1 MRRMKGAAG
10 LLTALLLA
18 FQLSAQTFALANE
31 DNGIKVVPVNFTH
44 NGYSYEIEGVAKST
58 DGDYQIKSPARLA
71 ARKLPSTY
79 DPRSSGEITTVKDQA
94 STGACWA
101 FSALACAEQDLI
113 KKGLENP
120 SAEFSVPALVL
131 SSNSGTA
138 TGKDDFSSGGNWLF
152 AASALANGQGLCYED
167 YEPFLESGT
176 ENMIVSENKK
186 SVSEYRLNYVM
197 ELSSTT
203 QVKRKIMELGA
214 VSASY
219 FAGNGYM
226 NHNNTA
232 YYDPDASKNTIINH
246 SVTVVGWDDNYS
258 KDNFRYK
265 PANNG
270 AWLVKG
276 SWGADQDNDGFYWV
290 SYDEAEFG
298 QFCCYDFEESCD
310 NTYHY
315 SKMTGYV
322 VNASNDGSVYGAN
335 VFTAKADEKLDK
347 AGFMYV
353 GKTGS
358 ADYTLSV
365 YTNVSDSDPIGVLE
379 TQISDSVSANGF
391 YTVDFP
397 EDILLEEGEKY
408 SISVKFSGDSGRGYL
423 LAESDR
429 TSKAQSGQSYVSL
442 NGKYWSD
449 VGADKTDS
457 IGSLFIYAYTDD
469 TAKPDKSSLETTLAK
484 YGTLAGCERE
494 ANNARMVLADE
505 NASKNDISNAQK
517 LLISAAEEQDE
528 ALVITTEA
536 QWESFAKRV
545 SSGESFEGK
554 LVTLEA
560 DLDFDGKTISPVG
573 DSENPFMGYFD
584 GNGHLIRNAVIS
596 SGEYSGLFAYIKNG
610 AEINN
615 ISLKNCIVKGDYA
628 GGIVGFYQG
637 TAIKACTFD
646 GTVSGEVY
654 SGGIIG
660 RQSCG
665 IITECSSNLRENSSA
680 ITNAFIGGRDIA
692 VSVVNAYGCYSND
705 SDSLVSSL
713 SAKNALSQGAYAMNT
728 YGEKF
733 KDSAKWTMD
742 GTLVRQTSYS
752 EQASHKIT
760 FSAVAQTIE
769 VCTDYAGKAV
779 FPNVNVQQGYTLGW
793 YRKGEPVNSNTVFTE
808 NTTVSAKVTPSDK
821 AKIDYILNGGE
832 NSPLNPDELGEGET
846 AQLSAPTKEGA
857 QFTGWYADSQ
867 LESEPITSVS
877 FSDGSK
883 TLYAGWKA
891 NTCTVDFT
899 DINGTVLSSQTVE
912 YGKSADPPKAP
923 TIKGKRFT
931 GWDKDF
937 SKVTAHMTVQAVYTD
952 RKLIKDCEISGFK
965 THMTFTG
972 YELAQSSI
980 TLSYGD
986 TTLTNNKDY
995 TIDYAD
1001 NIAAGKGKMIITGI
1015 GGYSGTIAK
1024 AFDILPKS
1032 AQLTTVYYVDTLSYT
1047 GKPIIPDVMVTDGGK
1062 FLLPEHDYTVS
1073 YSSNTKIGVGKIIIS
1088 FMGNYQGTITKTFT
1102 IYPAKQEIQSLQTRY
1117 KGFFIDFAQKG
1128 SATGYELQYST
1139 RSDFAGAKTL
1149 LISSNKTDKKTV
1161 SNLTA
1166 GKKYYVRVRS
1176 YTIVSGK
1183 RYNGAWSDTKNVT
1196 TAKYDIAK
1204 AKVAGIKNKSF
1215 TGKNITQSI
1224 TVTYSGKTLKNGT
1237 DYIVKYSRNKNIGTA
1252 KVTVTGKGSYG
1263 GVITKSFVITPARQ
1277 TIQKLMPVK
1286 KGFYIDYAQKGS
1298 ATGYEISYAENI
1310 SFSDAKTV
1318 KVTSNK
1324 TDKKTVTNLK
1334 SQKTY
1339 FVRVRSYTATGN
1351 KTYFGQWS
1359 DIAKVYTK

>member
-176 ENMIVSENKK
+176 GNMIVSENKK

-353 GKTGS
+353 GKTGC

-365 YTNVSDSDPIGVLE
+365 YTDVSDIDPIGVLE
-379 TQISDSVSANGF
+379 TQISGLVSANGF

-494 ANNARMVLADE
+494 ANNARTVLADE
-505 NASKNDISNAQK
+505 NASKNDI
-517 LLISAAEEQDE
+517 
-528 ALVITTEA
+528 
-536 QWESFAKRV
+536 
-545 SSGESFEGK
+545 
-554 LVTLEA
+554 
-560 DLDFDGKTISPVG
+560 
-573 DSENPFMGYFD
+573 
-584 GNGHLIRNAVIS
+584 
-596 SGEYSGLFAYIKNG
+596 
-610 AEINN
+610 
-615 ISLKNCIVKGDYA
+615 
-628 GGIVGFYQG
+628 
-637 TAIKACTFD
+637 
-646 GTVSGEVY
+646 
-654 SGGIIG
+654 
-660 RQSCG
+660 
-665 IITECSSNLRENSSA
+665 
-680 ITNAFIGGRDIA
+680 
-692 VSVVNAYGCYSND
+692 
-705 SDSLVSSL
+705 
-713 SAKNALSQGAYAMNT
+713 
-728 YGEKF
+728 
-733 KDSAKWTMD
+733 
-742 GTLVRQTSYS
+742 
-752 EQASHKIT
+752 
-760 FSAVAQTIE
+760 
-769 VCTDYAGKAV
+769 
-779 FPNVNVQQGYTLGW
+779 
-793 YRKGEPVNSNTVFTE
+793 
-808 NTTVSAKVTPSDK
+808 
-821 AKIDYILNGGE
+821 
-832 NSPLNPDELGEGET
+832 
-846 AQLSAPTKEGA
+846 
-857 QFTGWYADSQ
+857 
-867 LESEPITSVS
+867 
-877 FSDGSK
+877 
-883 TLYAGWKA
+883 
-891 NTCTVDFT
+891 
-899 DINGTVLSSQTVE
+899 
-912 YGKSADPPKAP
+912 
-923 TIKGKRFT
+923 
-931 GWDKDF
+931 
-937 SKVTAHMTVQAVYTD
+937 
-952 RKLIKDCEISGFK
+952 
-965 THMTFTG
+965 
-972 YELAQSSI
+972 
-980 TLSYGD
+980 
-986 TTLTNNKDY
+986 
-995 TIDYAD
+995 
-1001 NIAAGKGKMIITGI
+1001 
-1015 GGYSGTIAK
+1015 
-1024 AFDILPKS
+1024 
-1032 AQLTTVYYVDTLSYT
+1032 
-1047 GKPIIPDVMVTDGGK
+1047 
-1062 FLLPEHDYTVS
+1062 
-1073 YSSNTKIGVGKIIIS
+1073 
-1088 FMGNYQGTITKTFT
+1088 
-1102 IYPAKQEIQSLQTRY
+1102 
-1117 KGFFIDFAQKG
+1117 
-1128 SATGYELQYST
+1128 
-1139 RSDFAGAKTL
+1139 
-1149 LISSNKTDKKTV
+1149 
-1161 SNLTA
+1161 
-1166 GKKYYVRVRS
+1166 
-1176 YTIVSGK
+1176 
-1183 RYNGAWSDTKNVT
+1183 
-1196 TAKYDIAK
+1196 
-1204 AKVAGIKNKSF
+1204 
-1215 TGKNITQSI
+1215 
-1224 TVTYSGKTLKNGT
+1224 
-1237 DYIVKYSRNKNIGTA
+1237 
-1252 KVTVTGKGSYG
+1252 
-1263 GVITKSFVITPARQ
+1263 
-1277 TIQKLMPVK
+1277 
-1286 KGFYIDYAQKGS
+1286 
-1298 ATGYEISYAENI
+1298 
-1310 SFSDAKTV
+1310 
-1318 KVTSNK
+1318 
-1324 TDKKTVTNLK
+1324 
-1334 SQKTY
+1334 
-1339 FVRVRSYTATGN
+1339 
-1351 KTYFGQWS
+1351 
-1359 DIAKVYTK
+1359 

>member
-10 LLTALLLA
+10 FLTALLLA
-18 FQLSAQTFALANE
+18 FQLSAQTFALATE
-31 DNGIKVVPVNFTH
+31 DNGIKVAPINFTH
-44 NGYSYEIEGVAKST
+44 NGYSYEIEGVTKST
-58 DGDYQIKSPARLA
+58 DGGYQTNFPARLSA
-71 ARKLPSTY
+71 QKLPSAY
-79 DPRSSGEITTVKDQA
+79 DPRSSGELTTVKDQA

-167 YEPFLESGT
+167 YEPFLEYGT
-176 ENMIVSENKK
+176 ENMKVSESKK
-186 SVSEYRLNYVM
+186 NVSEYRLNYVM
-197 ELSSTT
+197 ELSSTA
-203 QVKRKIMELGA
+203 QVKRKIQELGA

-219 FAGNGYM
+219 FAGSGYM
-226 NHNNTA
+226 NDDSTA
-232 YYDPDASKNTIINH
+232 YYNPDATKNSPINH
-246 SVTVVGWDDNYS
+246 AVTVVGWDDNYS
-258 KDNFRYK
+258 KNNFRYK
-265 PANNG
+265 PAHNG

-298 QFCCYDFEESCD
+298 QFSCYDFEESCD

-335 VFTAKADEKLDK
+335 VFIANADEKLNK

-365 YTNVSDSDPIGVLE
+365 YTDVSDSDPIGVLE
-379 TQISDSVSANGF
+379 MQISGSVSANGF
-391 YTVDFP
+391 YTVDLP
-397 EDILLEEGEKY
+397 DDILLEKGEKY
-408 SISVKFSGDSGRGYL
+408 SISVKFSGDGGRGYL

-429 TSKAQSGQSYVSL
+429 TSKAQAGQSYVSL

-469 TAKPDKSSLETTLAK
+469 TAKPDKSALESALAQ

-494 ANNARMVLADE
+494 ANNARKVLADE
-505 NASKNDISNAQK
+505 IASKNDISNAEK

-528 ALVITTEA
+528 AFVITTET

-545 SSGESFEGK
+545 NGGESFEGK

-573 DSENPFMGYFD
+573 DYENPFMGYFD
-584 GNGHLIRNAVIS
+584 GNGHIIKNAIIIS
-596 SGEYSGLFAYIKNG
+596 ENYSGLFANIKYG

-615 ISLKNCIVKGDYA
+615 ISLKNCAVKGDYT

-646 GTVSGEVY
+646 GTVSGSVY
-654 SGGIIG
+654 SGGIVG

-665 IITECSSNLRENSSA
+665 IISECSSNLRENSSA
-680 ITNAFIGGRDIA
+680 HTNAFIGGKDIA
-692 VSVVNAYGCYSND
+692 VSVVNASGCYSID

-713 SAKNALSQGAYAMNT
+713 SAGSALSQGAYAMNT

-742 GTLVRQTSYS
+742 GTLVRQTSYN

-769 VCTDYAGKAV
+769 VCTDYAGKAT

-793 YRKGEPVNSNTVFTE
+793 YRNGEPVNSDTAFTE
-808 NTTVSAKVTPSDK
+808 NATVSAKVTSNDK
-821 AKIDYILNGGE
+821 ARIDYILNGGE
-832 NSPLNPDELGEGET
+832 NSPLNPDELSEGEST
-846 AQLSAPTKEGA
+846 QLSAPTKEGA
-857 QFTGWYADSQ
+857 QFTGWYADPQ
-867 LESEPITSVS
+867 LEGAPVTDLS

-883 TLYAGWKA
+883 TLYAGWEA
-891 NTCTVDFT
+891 NTYTVDFT
-899 DINGTVLSSQTVE
+899 DINGNIISAQAIAH
-912 YGKSADPPKAP
+912 GKSAVPPKAP
-923 TIKGKRFT
+923 NIKGKRFA

-937 SKVTAHMTVQAVYTD
+937 SNVTANMTVQAVYTD
-952 RKLIKDCEISGFK
+952 RKLIKDCEISGFQ
-965 THMTFTG
+965 TNMTFTG

-986 TTLTNNKDY
+986 TTLTKNKDY

-1001 NIAAGKGKMIITGI
+1001 NISVGKGKMIITGI
-1015 GGYSGTIAK
+1015 GEYSGTIAK
-1024 AFDILPKS
+1024 IFDILPKP
-1032 AQLTTVYYVDTLSYT
+1032 AQLTSVYYVDTLSYT
-1047 GKPIIPDVMVTDGGK
+1047 GKPIRPDVMVTDGGK
-1062 FLLPEHDYTVS
+1062 FLLPDYDYTVF
-1073 YSSNTKIGVGKIIIS
+1073 YSSNTKIGIGKITIN

-1102 IYPAKQEIQSLQTRY
+1102 INPAKQDIQSLQTRY

-1139 RSDFAGAKTL
+1139 RSDFSGAKTL
-1149 LISSNKTDKKTV
+1149 TISSNKTDKKTI

-1183 RYNGAWSDTKNVT
+1183 RYNGAWSDTKSVT
-1196 TAKYDIAK
+1196 TAKYDLAK
-1204 AKVAGIKNKSF
+1204 AKVTGIKNKTF

-1224 TVTYSGKTLKNGT
+1224 AVTYSGKTLKNGT
-1237 DYIVKYSRNKNIGTA
+1237 DYTVKYSSNKNIGTA
-1252 KVTVTGKGSYG
+1252 KVTITGKGLYG
-1263 GVITKSFVITPARQ
+1263 GVITKSFIINPAKQ
-1277 TIQKLMPVK
+1277 TIQKLTPVK
-1286 KGFYIDYAQKGS
+1286 KGFYIDYMQKGS
-1298 ATGYEISYAENI
+1298 ATGYEISYAENV
-1310 SFSDAKTV
+1310 SFSGAKTV

-1324 TDKKTVTNLK
+1324 TDKKTITNLK
-1334 SQKTY
+1334 SKKTY
-1339 FVRVRSYTATGN
+1339 FVRVRSYTNTGG
-1351 KTYFGQWS
+1351 KTYFGPWS
-1359 DIAKVYTK
+1359 DTAKVYTK

>member
-365 YTNVSDSDPIGVLE
+365 YTDVSDSDPIGVLE
-379 TQISDSVSANGF
+379 TQISGSVSANGF

-429 TSKAQSGQSYVSL
+429 TSKAQSGQSH
-442 NGKYWSD
+442 
-449 VGADKTDS
+449 
-457 IGSLFIYAYTDD
+457 
-469 TAKPDKSSLETTLAK
+469 
-484 YGTLAGCERE
+484 R
-494 ANNARMVLADE
+494 
-505 NASKNDISNAQK
+505 
-517 LLISAAEEQDE
+517 
-528 ALVITTEA
+528 
-536 QWESFAKRV
+536 
-545 SSGESFEGK
+545 
-554 LVTLEA
+554 
-560 DLDFDGKTISPVG
+560 
-573 DSENPFMGYFD
+573 
-584 GNGHLIRNAVIS
+584 
-596 SGEYSGLFAYIKNG
+596 
-610 AEINN
+610 
-615 ISLKNCIVKGDYA
+615 
-628 GGIVGFYQG
+628 
-637 TAIKACTFD
+637 
-646 GTVSGEVY
+646 
-654 SGGIIG
+654 
-660 RQSCG
+660 
-665 IITECSSNLRENSSA
+665 
-680 ITNAFIGGRDIA
+680 
-692 VSVVNAYGCYSND
+692 
-705 SDSLVSSL
+705 
-713 SAKNALSQGAYAMNT
+713 
-728 YGEKF
+728 
-733 KDSAKWTMD
+733 
-742 GTLVRQTSYS
+742 
-752 EQASHKIT
+752 
-760 FSAVAQTIE
+760 
-769 VCTDYAGKAV
+769 
-779 FPNVNVQQGYTLGW
+779 
-793 YRKGEPVNSNTVFTE
+793 
-808 NTTVSAKVTPSDK
+808 
-821 AKIDYILNGGE
+821 
-832 NSPLNPDELGEGET
+832 
-846 AQLSAPTKEGA
+846 
-857 QFTGWYADSQ
+857 
-867 LESEPITSVS
+867 
-877 FSDGSK
+877 
-883 TLYAGWKA
+883 
-891 NTCTVDFT
+891 
-899 DINGTVLSSQTVE
+899 
-912 YGKSADPPKAP
+912 
-923 TIKGKRFT
+923 
-931 GWDKDF
+931 
-937 SKVTAHMTVQAVYTD
+937 
-952 RKLIKDCEISGFK
+952 
-965 THMTFTG
+965 
-972 YELAQSSI
+972 
-980 TLSYGD
+980 
-986 TTLTNNKDY
+986 
-995 TIDYAD
+995 
-1001 NIAAGKGKMIITGI
+1001 
-1015 GGYSGTIAK
+1015 
-1024 AFDILPKS
+1024 
-1032 AQLTTVYYVDTLSYT
+1032 
-1047 GKPIIPDVMVTDGGK
+1047 
-1062 FLLPEHDYTVS
+1062 
-1073 YSSNTKIGVGKIIIS
+1073 
-1088 FMGNYQGTITKTFT
+1088 
-1102 IYPAKQEIQSLQTRY
+1102 
-1117 KGFFIDFAQKG
+1117 
-1128 SATGYELQYST
+1128 
-1139 RSDFAGAKTL
+1139 
-1149 LISSNKTDKKTV
+1149 
-1161 SNLTA
+1161 
-1166 GKKYYVRVRS
+1166 
-1176 YTIVSGK
+1176 
-1183 RYNGAWSDTKNVT
+1183 
-1196 TAKYDIAK
+1196 
-1204 AKVAGIKNKSF
+1204 KSF
-1215 TGKNITQSI
+1215 
-1224 TVTYSGKTLKNGT
+1224 YLCL
-1237 DYIVKYSRNKNIGTA
+1237 Y
-1252 KVTVTGKGSYG
+1252 
-1263 GVITKSFVITPARQ
+1263 
-1277 TIQKLMPVK
+1277 
-1286 KGFYIDYAQKGS
+1286 
-1298 ATGYEISYAENI
+1298 
-1310 SFSDAKTV
+1310 
-1318 KVTSNK
+1318 
-1324 TDKKTVTNLK
+1324 
-1334 SQKTY
+1334 
-1339 FVRVRSYTATGN
+1339 
-1351 KTYFGQWS
+1351 
-1359 DIAKVYTK
+1359 

>member
-152 AASALANGQGLCYED
+152 AASALANGKGLCYED

-203 QVKRKIMELGA
+203 QVKSKIMELGA
-214 VSASY
+214 ASASY

-246 SVTVVGWDDNYS
+246 SVIVVGWDDNYS

-379 TQISDSVSANGF
+379 TQISGSVSANGF

-469 TAKPDKSSLETTLAK
+469 IAKPDKSSLETALAK

-517 LLISAAEEQDE
+517 LLISAAE
-528 ALVITTEA
+528 
-536 QWESFAKRV
+536 
-545 SSGESFEGK
+545 
-554 LVTLEA
+554 
-560 DLDFDGKTISPVG
+560 
-573 DSENPFMGYFD
+573 
-584 GNGHLIRNAVIS
+584 
-596 SGEYSGLFAYIKNG
+596 
-610 AEINN
+610 
-615 ISLKNCIVKGDYA
+615 
-628 GGIVGFYQG
+628 
-637 TAIKACTFD
+637 
-646 GTVSGEVY
+646 
-654 SGGIIG
+654 
-660 RQSCG
+660 
-665 IITECSSNLRENSSA
+665 
-680 ITNAFIGGRDIA
+680 
-692 VSVVNAYGCYSND
+692 
-705 SDSLVSSL
+705 
-713 SAKNALSQGAYAMNT
+713 
-728 YGEKF
+728 
-733 KDSAKWTMD
+733 
-742 GTLVRQTSYS
+742 
-752 EQASHKIT
+752 
-760 FSAVAQTIE
+760 
-769 VCTDYAGKAV
+769 
-779 FPNVNVQQGYTLGW
+779 
-793 YRKGEPVNSNTVFTE
+793 
-808 NTTVSAKVTPSDK
+808 
-821 AKIDYILNGGE
+821 
-832 NSPLNPDELGEGET
+832 
-846 AQLSAPTKEGA
+846 
-857 QFTGWYADSQ
+857 
-867 LESEPITSVS
+867 
-877 FSDGSK
+877 
-883 TLYAGWKA
+883 
-891 NTCTVDFT
+891 
-899 DINGTVLSSQTVE
+899 
-912 YGKSADPPKAP
+912 
-923 TIKGKRFT
+923 
-931 GWDKDF
+931 
-937 SKVTAHMTVQAVYTD
+937 
-952 RKLIKDCEISGFK
+952 
-965 THMTFTG
+965 
-972 YELAQSSI
+972 
-980 TLSYGD
+980 
-986 TTLTNNKDY
+986 
-995 TIDYAD
+995 
-1001 NIAAGKGKMIITGI
+1001 
-1015 GGYSGTIAK
+1015 
-1024 AFDILPKS
+1024 
-1032 AQLTTVYYVDTLSYT
+1032 
-1047 GKPIIPDVMVTDGGK
+1047 
-1062 FLLPEHDYTVS
+1062 
-1073 YSSNTKIGVGKIIIS
+1073 
-1088 FMGNYQGTITKTFT
+1088 
-1102 IYPAKQEIQSLQTRY
+1102 
-1117 KGFFIDFAQKG
+1117 
-1128 SATGYELQYST
+1128 
-1139 RSDFAGAKTL
+1139 
-1149 LISSNKTDKKTV
+1149 
-1161 SNLTA
+1161 
-1166 GKKYYVRVRS
+1166 
-1176 YTIVSGK
+1176 
-1183 RYNGAWSDTKNVT
+1183 
-1196 TAKYDIAK
+1196 
-1204 AKVAGIKNKSF
+1204 
-1215 TGKNITQSI
+1215 
-1224 TVTYSGKTLKNGT
+1224 
-1237 DYIVKYSRNKNIGTA
+1237 
-1252 KVTVTGKGSYG
+1252 
-1263 GVITKSFVITPARQ
+1263 
-1277 TIQKLMPVK
+1277 
-1286 KGFYIDYAQKGS
+1286 
-1298 ATGYEISYAENI
+1298 
-1310 SFSDAKTV
+1310 
-1318 KVTSNK
+1318 
-1324 TDKKTVTNLK
+1324 
-1334 SQKTY
+1334 
-1339 FVRVRSYTATGN
+1339 
-1351 KTYFGQWS
+1351 
-1359 DIAKVYTK
+1359 